1 MVFGGRTPVT
11 ASLPNM
17 WYDTPNLHFLS
28 ISDFQA
34 YCRDRNLEIEKTIY
48 LDGNRIIKFL
58 PNFFAQTGI
67 FLIRNKK

>member
-11 ASLPNM
+11 PSLPNM

-34 YCRDRNLEIEKTIY
+34 YCRTRNLAIEKAIY
-48 LDGNRIIKFL
+48 LDGNRKIKFL

-67 FLIRNKK
+67 FLIRNQK